1 MAVELPDVPGIE
13 VPCEMCGASIEA
25 GQGILPLNCP
35 KCGKRL
41 RPRSSSTWNTFTFT
55 LFHRLFTFRGRATRK
70 EYWTFGII
78 TSFLFAALGTGAA
91 LFYISSFVLY
101 IDTFFQNF
109 LIFAGS
115 IFFLFILFIIPSTC
129 IGVRRLHDIGI
140 SGKWAV
146 LFAIIVTVEFFLYIA
161 QVSNSVYELSSYIQ
175 DRIWFEEN
183 TILVSN
189 EHYCFVE
196 SFGDQFSLC
205 SELEFESQLHHFS
218 DSLETNSSLMIL
230 LSAVSSS
237 LAFFLLVTAFIDST
251 KGLNKYGISRKYLDF
266 S

>member
-1 MAVELPDVPGIE
+1 M
-13 VPCEMCGASIEA
+13 
-25 GQGILPLNCP
+25 
-35 KCGKRL
+35 
-41 RPRSSSTWNTFTFT
+41 
-55 LFHRLFTFRGRATRK
+55 
-70 EYWTFGII
+70 
-78 TSFLFAALGTGAA
+78 
-91 LFYISSFVLY
+91 
-101 IDTFFQNF
+101 
-109 LIFAGS
+109 
-115 IFFLFILFIIPSTC
+115 
-129 IGVRRLHDIGI
+129 
-140 SGKWAV
+140 

-183 TILVSN
+183 TILVSP
-189 EHYCFVE
+189 EHYLLVE
-196 SFGDQFSLC
+196 SCGDQFSLC
-205 SELEFESQLHHFS
+205 SEPEFESRLHHFS